1 MAKSLQTP
9 DWVRVVGRR
18 ANRLDLVA
26 APLSPSGQPVSDWHL
41 TVSFEHE
48 LEAREKVPGTRLPPF
63 CPELH
68 VEEGGKFCLGNRHYA
83 PARVGVFW
91 EDLAAFLRNQDYA
104 ARRHR
109 WPTGQWLSHG
119 HAADHQLQ
127 AEQLATQAGWAR
139 EYAAWLENGE
149 GWLAGPLPRL
159 SRDQSRLV
167 NARSLC
173 PRGCRTRRG
182 RPIVRAACR
191 QRHLLEG
198 LIKAEYARQSA
209 EREFFAELYR
219 RKKTCCRR
227 MPDCP
232 LRVLEDEKNAP
243 PPLRTEVEPLWKR
256 RQRKGKSR
264 A

>member
-1 MAKSLQTP
+1 MAKPLQTP
-9 DWVRVVGRR
+9 AWVKVLGRS
-18 ANRLDLVA
+18 ANQLELVA
-26 APLSPSGQPVSDWHL
+26 APLSPSGRPAAGWHL
-41 TVSFEHE
+41 TISTGRE
-48 LEAREKVPGTRLPPF
+48 LEARELVPGTRLPAF

-68 VEEGGKFCLGNRHYA
+68 IEEGGKFCLGNRSYA
-83 PARVGVFW
+83 PASATAFW
-91 EDLAAFLRNQDYA
+91 KDLAAFLHNQDYA
-104 ARRHR
+104 ARRQC

-119 HAADHQLQ
+119 HAVDHQEQ
-127 AEQLATQAGWAR
+127 AERAAAEAGWSG

-159 SRDQSRLV
+159 SRDKSRLV

-191 QRHLLEG
+191 QRSLLES

-209 EREFFAELYR
+209 ERDFFAELHR
-219 RKKTCCRR
+219 NNKTCCRR
-227 MPDCP
+227 MPGCP
-232 LRVLEDEKNAP
+232 LGVIEDEKNAP
-243 PPLRTEVEPLWKR
+243 PPPRTNVKPLWKK
-256 RQRKGKSR
+256 RQRKGKGR